1 MSNSEA
7 IVDNDELAQEYEK
20 AADEQTV
27 SKEETAEEKT
37 GRRISW
43 SAIRTWLTSYAF
55 FVYASQALS
64 SWGDRMWSFA
74 VGLYLVEIDG
84 SLRLT
89 AIYGFSLT
97 ASVLIFGAV
106 VGRWVDRTSRLRAIQ
121 ISLFLQNSFVAINA
135 AAMCVLVV
143 KRDELPTWVYAILAV
158 AIICLGVCAKLTSI
172 AEKICVQKDWIVV
185 IAGEDKEYMAGLN
198 ASVRR
203 IDLLTNIL
211 APIVVGQIMTFASL
225 VAAGV
230 FISAWNVISMFVEY
244 ILLYNIYISV
254 PALAEKKKSE
264 SGTAQAESLETD
276 PVAPTDQSPKVRWN
290 PVAVVVNWLQTTYD
304 GLKIYKSY
312 DIFWGAFGLACLYM
326 TVMGFDSVTTGYG
339 YALGV
344 PEYMLGIFRAL
355 GSLAG
360 ILGTVMFTFLRKRI
374 GIVRSGLYCLAIQI
388 TMLSLCIASIFVP
401 GSPFDARFVHTKSI
415 TANVTECLV
424 TDRENVESHWSA
436 GLFFG
441 GMILSRIGLWAFDL
455 VLSQQIQESV
465 EEHHRGIFNGI
476 QSSLQSSFDMIHFIL
491 VIGLPCPESFGY
503 LIFASYLFVCLGA
516 AMYARF
522 SYKKRGHILPHHLKE
537 CVSGDGTCRVR
548 LRGH

>member
-1 MSNSEA
+1 MSNIEA

-20 AADEQTV
+20 AADEQPV

-37 GRRISW
+37 AKLCHLGEIACGHLQSG
-43 SAIRTWLTSYAF
+43 STWF
-55 FVYASQALS
+55 
-64 SWGDRMWSFA
+64 
-74 VGLYLVEIDG
+74 EIDG

-143 KRDELPTWVYAILAV
+143 KREELPDWVYAILAV

-276 PVAPTDQSPKVRWN
+276 PIAPTDQSPKVRWN

-304 GLKIYKSY
+304 GLKQILRHLL
-312 DIFWGAFGLACLYM
+312 GG
-326 TVMGFDSVTTGYG
+326 VRP
-339 YALGV
+339 GV
-344 PEYMLGIFRAL
+344 PLHDRDGLRFRHHRLRLRPRRARIHVGYLPGLRFAGRYLRDGHVHLLEEEDRHREERAL
-355 GSLAG
+355 LPRYPDYYAVSVHG
-360 ILGTVMFTFLRKRI
+360 LR
-374 GIVRSGLYCLAIQI
+374 
-388 TMLSLCIASIFVP
+388 LCP
-401 GSPFDARFVHTKSI
+401 R
-415 TANVTECLV
+415 
-424 TDRENVESHWSA
+424 
-436 GLFFG
+436 
-441 GMILSRIGLWAFDL
+441 
-455 VLSQQIQESV
+455 ESV
-465 EEHHRGIFNGI
+465 RREVRPHEEHHGECHRVSGHGSRERGI
-476 QSSLQSSFDMIHFIL
+476 SLVGRTVFWRHDFL
-491 VIGLPCPESFGY
+491 EN
-503 LIFASYLFVCLGA
+503 
-516 AMYARF
+516 R
-522 SYKKRGHILPHHLKE
+522 
-537 CVSGDGTCRVR
+537 
-548 LRGH
+548 

>member
-1 MSNSEA
+1 MSNIEA

-20 AADEQTV
+20 AADEQPV

-43 SAIRTWLTSYAF
+43 SAIWTWLTSYAF

-143 KRDELPTWVYAILAV
+143 KREELPDWVYAILAV

-185 IAGEDKEYMAGLN
+185 IAGEDKEYMAGIESMPLVD
-198 ASVRR
+198 ATCSVRWRYLRDGHVHLLEEEDRHREERSLLPRYPDYYAVSVHASSCPRESVRR
-203 IDLLTNIL
+203 
-211 APIVVGQIMTFASL
+211 
-225 VAAGV
+225 
-230 FISAWNVISMFVEY
+230 E
-244 ILLYNIYISV
+244 
-254 PALAEKKKSE
+254 
-264 SGTAQAESLETD
+264 
-276 PVAPTDQSPKVRWN
+276 VR
-290 PVAVVVNWLQTTYD
+290 PHEEHH
-304 GLKIYKSY
+304 G
-312 DIFWGAFGLACLYM
+312 
-326 TVMGFDSVTTGYG
+326 
-339 YALGV
+339 
-344 PEYMLGIFRAL
+344 
-355 GSLAG
+355 
-360 ILGTVMFTFLRKRI
+360 
-374 GIVRSGLYCLAIQI
+374 
-388 TMLSLCIASIFVP
+388 
-401 GSPFDARFVHTKSI
+401 
-415 TANVTECLV
+415 ECHRVLV

-522 SYKKRGHILPHHLKE
+522 SYRREVTFPTSPEGMRFGRRYFQSEVKGTLIVRSSSLANSLTLKPFRLLY
-537 CVSGDGTCRVR
+537 SG
-548 LRGH
+548 